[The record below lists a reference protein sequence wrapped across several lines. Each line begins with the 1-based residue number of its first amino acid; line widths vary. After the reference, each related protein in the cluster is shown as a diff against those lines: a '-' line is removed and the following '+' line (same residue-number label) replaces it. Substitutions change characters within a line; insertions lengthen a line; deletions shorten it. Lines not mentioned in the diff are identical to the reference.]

1 MMHWG
6 RVGDPILHYLP
17 GLAPDLTQAPNYW
30 KPDID
35 MLKVHYG
42 EKSPLIKDRS
52 WRPLHYGEKSPLIK
66 DRSWGPWV
74 SRWVLWGP
82 LIPAPVVITSLLWS
96 LYSIL
101 TIYCV
106 LLCMSV
112 MHDALGR
119 VGHLIPCYLH
129 GLEPD
134 HWKPDMETLKVHY

>member
-1 MMHWG
+1 MHWG

-17 GLAPDLTQAPNYW
+17 GLAPDLTQAPNHW

-35 MLKVHYG
+35 MLKVY
-42 EKSPLIKDRS
+42 
-52 WRPLHYGEKSPLIK
+52 YGEKSPLIK

-82 LIPAPVVITSLLWS
+82 LIPAPVVITSLLLS
-96 LYSIL
+96 LYSVL
-101 TIYCV
+101 SIYCV

-119 VGHLIPCYLH
+119 VGDPIPAIYVARRL
-129 GLEPD
+129 
-134 HWKPDMETLKVHY
+134 T